1 MMVDLKVADCLNPQI
16 RVLSESKGP
25 VIESSSHSKKCTS
38 QTDNPS
44 PESCRQHF
52 RNFCYQEAAG
62 PREIVGQLQEL
73 CRQWLRPEL
82 HSKDQILELLV
93 LEQFVTILP
102 RDTQSR
108 IRKDHLQSIEEAV
121 ALVEHLQRESGHAR
135 NGVAVQEL
143 GKEAVLLGETAESQ
157 PVGMSQDE
165 EFWKTYQ
172 GLQEQLSG
180 SAHPGTEPVCDGAV
194 PAHQILAFP
203 VRTNTKDWTVAP
215 ELVLPES
222 QSLLTFEEVAMYFS
236 QEEWELLDPTQKALY
251 NDVMRENYE
260 TVISLAVPVDQL
272 LAFPEQIITKD
283 WTVAPQLIF
292 SESQSLLTFEEV
304 AMYFSQEEW
313 ELLDPTQK
321 ALYSDVMRENY
332 EALISLAVPVHHIL
346 AFSEKTDTKDW
357 TVASELV
364 LPESQSLLTFEEVA
378 MYFSQEEWELLDPTQ
393 KALYSDV
400 MRENYEALISLALF
414 VLPKPKVISCLE
426 QGEEPWV
433 QGPLEFKNSS
443 GELPSGLKV
452 KSDTENHQPVCL
464 SDLEI
469 QAPGDIVSKKTWVK
483 VPQKTTGKEN
493 HGDAH
498 RMGKWHQE
506 FPVNQTKE
514 LSIWEEEL
522 QRLMDLHKKARAV
535 EKPFTCQECRKNFRL
550 TSDLTKHKKIHTEVK
565 PYKCQH
571 CGKSFRGKSDLN
583 KHITIHQG
591 IKPYKCS
598 WCGKSFSQNSN
609 LRTHQRTHTGE
620 KPFMCYVCGKKF
632 SQNSHL
638 SKHRRTHM

>member
-1 MMVDLKVADCLNPQI
+1 MKVVLVECPRKEENCSCSKIMMVDLKVADCLNPQI
-16 RVLSESKGP
+16 RVLSESKEP
-25 VIESSSHSKKCTS
+25 VIESSSHSKKCTA

-52 RNFCYQEAAG
+52 RNFCYHEAAG
-62 PREIVGQLQEL
+62 PREIVGRLQEL
-73 CRQWLRPEL
+73 CHQWLRPEL

-93 LEQFVTILP
+93 LEQFVSILP

-143 GKEAVLLGETAESQ
+143 GKGAVLLGETAESQ
-157 PVGMSQDE
+157 PAGMAQDE

-172 GLQEQLSG
+172 GLQEQLSR
-180 SAHPGTEPVCDGAV
+180 STHTGTEPVCERAV

-215 ELVLPES
+215 ELILPESQSLLTFEEVAMYFSQEEWELLDPAQKALYSDVMRENYETVISLAVPAHQILAFPEHIITRDWTVAPQLVLPES

-236 QEEWELLDPTQKALY
+236 QEEWELLDPA
-251 NDVMRENYE
+251 
-260 TVISLAVPVDQL
+260 
-272 LAFPEQIITKD
+272 
-283 WTVAPQLIF
+283 
-292 SESQSLLTFEEV
+292 
-304 AMYFSQEEW
+304 
-313 ELLDPTQK
+313 QK

-332 EALISLAVPVHHIL
+332 E
-346 AFSEKTDTKDW
+346 
-357 TVASELV
+357 TV
-364 LPESQSLLTFEEVA
+364 
-378 MYFSQEEWELLDPTQ
+378 
-393 KALYSDV
+393 
-400 MRENYEALISLALF
+400 ISLALF
-414 VLPKPKVISCLE
+414 VLPKPKVISYLE
-426 QGEEPWV
+426 LGEEPWV
-433 QGPLEFKNSS
+433 QGPLELKNSP

-452 KSDTENHQPVCL
+452 KTDAENHRPVCL

-469 QAPGDIVSKKTWVK
+469 QAPGDIVSKKTRVK

-609 LRTHQRTHTGE
+609 LHTHQRTHTGE

>member
-1 MMVDLKVADCLNPQI
+1 M
-16 RVLSESKGP
+16 LSSDSNERASTAPSAVGLWLCWL
-25 VIESSSHSKKCTS
+25 VGIQGVFLATWQNTS
-38 QTDNPS
+38 WHQANW
-44 PESCRQHF
+44 E
-52 RNFCYQEAAG
+52 E
-62 PREIVGQLQEL
+62 
-73 CRQWLRPEL
+73 
-82 HSKDQILELLV
+82 
-93 LEQFVTILP
+93 
-102 RDTQSR
+102 DTGR
-108 IRKDHLQSIEEAV
+108 HMC
-121 ALVEHLQRESGHAR
+121 GAR
-135 NGVAVQEL
+135 NHLEVAIQEL
-143 GKEAVLLGETAESQ
+143 GKEAVLLRETAESQ
-157 PVGMSQDE
+157 PVGLAQDE
-165 EFWKTYQ
+165 EFWNTYQ
-172 GLQEQLSG
+172 GLQEELSG
-180 SAHPGTEPVCDGAV
+180 NTHKESEPVCERAV
-194 PAHQILAFP
+194 PVHQILAFSEK
-203 VRTNTKDWTVAP
+203 TNTKDWTVAP

-251 NDVMRENYE
+251 HDVMRENYE
-260 TVISLAVPVDQL
+260 TVISLAVPAHQI
-272 LAFPEQIITKD
+272 LAFPEQTITKD
-283 WTVAPQLIF
+283 WTVAPELVLP
-292 SESQSLLTFEEV
+292 ESQSLLTFEEV

-313 ELLDPTQK
+313 EFLDPTQE
-321 ALYSDVMRENY
+321 ALYNDVMRENY
-332 EALISLAVPVHHIL
+332 ETVISLAVPAHQIL
-346 AFSEKTDTKDW
+346 AFPEQTTTKDW
-357 TVASELV
+357 TVAPELV

-393 KALYSDV
+393 KALYHDV
-400 MRENYEALISLALF
+400 MRENYETVISLAVPVHQILAFSEKTNAKDWTVAPELVLPKSQSLLTFEEVAMYFSQEEWEFLDPTQEALYNDVMRENYETVISLALF
-414 VLPKPKVISCLE
+414 VLPKPKVISYLE

-433 QGPLEFKNSS
+433 QGSTELKDSP
-443 GELPSGLKV
+443 GELPTGIKH
-452 KSDTENHQPVCL
+452 KSDTENHQPICV

-469 QAPGDIVSKKTWVK
+469 QAPGDIVPKKARAK

-493 HGDAH
+493 HGDTH

-514 LSIWEEEL
+514 LSIWEDEL

-583 KHITIHQG
+583 KHVSIHQG

-638 SKHRRTHM
+638 TKHRRTHM

>member
-260 TVISLAVPVDQL
+260 TV
-272 LAFPEQIITKD
+272 
-283 WTVAPQLIF
+283 
-292 SESQSLLTFEEV
+292 
-304 AMYFSQEEW
+304 
-313 ELLDPTQK
+313 
-321 ALYSDVMRENY
+321 
-332 EALISLAVPVHHIL
+332 ISLAVPVHHIL

>member
-1 MMVDLKVADCLNPQI
+1 MMVDMKVADCLSPQI
-16 RVLSESKGP
+16 RALWECKGP
-25 VIESSSHSKKCTS
+25 EIESSSHSKKYTP
-38 QTDNPS
+38 QTDRLS
-44 PESCRQHF
+44 PESCREHF
-52 RNFCYQEAAG
+52 RNFHYHDAPG
-62 PREIVGQLQEL
+62 PREVVCQLQEF
-73 CRQWLRPEL
+73 CRQWLRPEI
-82 HSKDQILELLV
+82 HSKEQILELLV

-102 RDTQSR
+102 TDTQSR

-121 ALVEHLQRESGHAR
+121 TLVEHLERESGQTR
-135 NGVAVQEL
+135 NRVAIQEL
-143 GKEAVLLGETAESQ
+143 GKESVLLRETAESQ
-157 PVGMSQDE
+157 PVGLAQDE
-165 EFWKTYQ
+165 EFWNTYQ

-180 SAHPGTEPVCDGAV
+180 NTHKESEPVCERAV
-194 PAHQILAFP
+194 PVHQILAFSEK
-203 VRTNTKDWTVAP
+203 TNTKDWTVAP

-260 TVISLAVPVDQL
+260 TVISLAVPAHQI
-272 LAFPEQIITKD
+272 LAFPEQTITKD
-283 WTVAPQLIF
+283 WTVAP
-292 SESQSLLTFEEV
+292 
-304 AMYFSQEEW
+304 
-313 ELLDPTQK
+313 
-321 ALYSDVMRENY
+321 
-332 EALISLAVPVHHIL
+332 
-346 AFSEKTDTKDW
+346 
-357 TVASELV
+357 ELV

-378 MYFSQEEWELLDPTQ
+378 MYFSQEEWEFLDPTQ
-393 KALYSDV
+393 EALYNDV
-400 MRENYEALISLALF
+400 MRENYETVISLAVPVHQILAF
-414 VLPKPKVISCLE
+414 SEKTNAKDWTVAPELVLPKSQSLLTFEEVAMYFSQEEWEFLDPTQEALYNDVMRENYETVISL
-426 QGEEPWV
+426 GI
-433 QGPLEFKNSS
+433 KH
-443 GELPSGLKV
+443 
-452 KSDTENHQPVCL
+452 KSDTENHQPICV

-469 QAPGDIVSKKTWVK
+469 QAPGDIVSKKARAK

-493 HGDAH
+493 HGDTH

-514 LSIWEEEL
+514 LAIWEDEL

-583 KHITIHQG
+583 KHVSIHQG

-638 SKHRRTHM
+638 TKHRRTHM

>member
-1 MMVDLKVADCLNPQI
+1 M
-16 RVLSESKGP
+16 
-25 VIESSSHSKKCTS
+25 
-38 QTDNPS
+38 
-44 PESCRQHF
+44 
-52 RNFCYQEAAG
+52 
-62 PREIVGQLQEL
+62 
-73 CRQWLRPEL
+73 
-82 HSKDQILELLV
+82 
-93 LEQFVTILP
+93 
-102 RDTQSR
+102 
-108 IRKDHLQSIEEAV
+108 
-121 ALVEHLQRESGHAR
+121 
-135 NGVAVQEL
+135 
-143 GKEAVLLGETAESQ
+143 
-157 PVGMSQDE
+157 
-165 EFWKTYQ
+165 
-172 GLQEQLSG
+172 
-180 SAHPGTEPVCDGAV
+180 
-194 PAHQILAFP
+194 
-203 VRTNTKDWTVAP
+203 AP
-215 ELVLPES
+215 ELL
-222 QSLLTFEEVAMYFS
+222 
-236 QEEWELLDPTQKALY
+236 
-251 NDVMRENYE
+251 
-260 TVISLAVPVDQL
+260 
-272 LAFPEQIITKD
+272 
-283 WTVAPQLIF
+283 
-292 SESQSLLTFEEV
+292 
-304 AMYFSQEEW
+304 
-313 ELLDPTQK
+313 
-321 ALYSDVMRENY
+321 
-332 EALISLAVPVHHIL
+332 
-346 AFSEKTDTKDW
+346 
-357 TVASELV
+357 

-400 MRENYEALISLALF
+400 MRENYETVISLAVPVHHILAFSEKTDTKDWTVAPELVLPESQEEWELLDPTQKALYNDVMRENYETVISLALF

-433 QGPLEFKNSS
+433 QRPLEFKNSS
-443 GELPSGLKV
+443 GELPSGSKV
-452 KSDTENHQPVCL
+452 KSDTENHQPVYL

-469 QAPGDIVSKKTWVK
+469 QVPGDTVSKKTRVK

-498 RMGKWHQE
+498 RMGKWHRE

>member
-1 MMVDLKVADCLNPQI
+1 F
-16 RVLSESKGP
+16 
-25 VIESSSHSKKCTS
+25 T
-38 QTDNPS
+38 
-44 PESCRQHF
+44 
-52 RNFCYQEAAG
+52 
-62 PREIVGQLQEL
+62 
-73 CRQWLRPEL
+73 
-82 HSKDQILELLV
+82 
-93 LEQFVTILP
+93 
-102 RDTQSR
+102 
-108 IRKDHLQSIEEAV
+108 
-121 ALVEHLQRESGHAR
+121 
-135 NGVAVQEL
+135 
-143 GKEAVLLGETAESQ
+143 
-157 PVGMSQDE
+157 
-165 EFWKTYQ
+165 
-172 GLQEQLSG
+172 
-180 SAHPGTEPVCDGAV
+180 
-194 PAHQILAFP
+194 
-203 VRTNTKDWTVAP
+203 
-215 ELVLPES
+215 
-222 QSLLTFEEVAMYFS
+222 
-236 QEEWELLDPTQKALY
+236 
-251 NDVMRENYE
+251 
-260 TVISLAVPVDQL
+260 
-272 LAFPEQIITKD
+272 
-283 WTVAPQLIF
+283 
-292 SESQSLLTFEEV
+292 
-304 AMYFSQEEW
+304 
-313 ELLDPTQK
+313 
-321 ALYSDVMRENY
+321 
-332 EALISLAVPVHHIL
+332 
-346 AFSEKTDTKDW
+346 
-357 TVASELV
+357 
-364 LPESQSLLTFEEVA
+364 
-378 MYFSQEEWELLDPTQ
+378 
-393 KALYSDV
+393 
-400 MRENYEALISLALF
+400 ALF

-469 QAPGDIVSKKTWVK
+469 QVPGDIVSKKTRVK

>member
-1 MMVDLKVADCLNPQI
+1 MKAADSQPLGMFHNEFWNPHRELQECLNWN
-16 RVLSESKGP
+16 
-25 VIESSSHSKKCTS
+25 C
-38 QTDNPS
+38 
-44 PESCRQHF
+44 
-52 RNFCYQEAAG
+52 
-62 PREIVGQLQEL
+62 
-73 CRQWLRPEL
+73 
-82 HSKDQILELLV
+82 
-93 LEQFVTILP
+93 
-102 RDTQSR
+102 
-108 IRKDHLQSIEEAV
+108 
-121 ALVEHLQRESGHAR
+121 
-135 NGVAVQEL
+135 
-143 GKEAVLLGETAESQ
+143 GKETDPACET
-157 PVGMSQDE
+157 
-165 EFWKTYQ
+165 
-172 GLQEQLSG
+172 
-180 SAHPGTEPVCDGAV
+180 AV

-203 VRTNTKDWTVAP
+203 EQTTTKDWTVAP

-251 NDVMRENYE
+251 HDVMRENYE
-260 TVISLAVPVDQL
+260 TVISLAVPVHQI
-272 LAFPEQIITKD
+272 LAFSEKTNAKD
-283 WTVAPQLIF
+283 WTVAPELVLPK
-292 SESQSLLTFEEV
+292 SQSLLTFEEV

-313 ELLDPTQK
+313 EFLDPTQE
-321 ALYSDVMRENY
+321 ALYNDVMRENY
-332 EALISLAVPVHHIL
+332 E
-346 AFSEKTDTKDW
+346 
-357 TVASELV
+357 TV
-364 LPESQSLLTFEEVA
+364 
-378 MYFSQEEWELLDPTQ
+378 
-393 KALYSDV
+393 
-400 MRENYEALISLALF
+400 ISLALF
-414 VLPKPKVISCLE
+414 VLPKPKVISYLE

-433 QGPLEFKNSS
+433 QGSTELKDSP
-443 GELPSGLKV
+443 GELPTGIKH
-452 KSDTENHQPVCL
+452 KSDTENHQPICV

-469 QAPGDIVSKKTWVK
+469 QAPGDIVPKKARAK

-493 HGDAH
+493 HGDTH

-514 LSIWEEEL
+514 LSIWEDEL

-583 KHITIHQG
+583 KHVSIHQG

-638 SKHRRTHM
+638 TKHRRTHM

>member
-1 MMVDLKVADCLNPQI
+1 MMVDMKVADCLSPQI
-16 RVLSESKGP
+16 RALWECQGP
-25 VIESSSHSKKCTS
+25 EIESSSHIKKYTP
-38 QTDNPS
+38 QTDRLS
-44 PESCRQHF
+44 PESCREHF
-52 RNFCYQEAAG
+52 RNFHYRDAPG
-62 PREIVGQLQEL
+62 PREVVGRLQEF
-73 CRQWLRPEL
+73 CRQWLRPEI
-82 HSKDQILELLV
+82 HSKEQILELLV

-102 RDTQSR
+102 TDTQSR

-121 ALVEHLQRESGHAR
+121 TLVEHLERESGQTR
-135 NGVAVQEL
+135 NRVAIQEL
-143 GKEAVLLGETAESQ
+143 GKESVLLRETAESQ
-157 PVGMSQDE
+157 PVGLAQDE
-165 EFWKTYQ
+165 EFWNTYQ

-180 SAHPGTEPVCDGAV
+180 NTHKESEPVCERAV
-194 PAHQILAFP
+194 PVHQILAFSEK
-203 VRTNTKDWTVAP
+203 TNTKDWTVAP

-260 TVISLAVPVDQL
+260 TVISLAVPAHQI
-272 LAFPEQIITKD
+272 LAFPEQTITKD
-283 WTVAPQLIF
+283 WTVAP
-292 SESQSLLTFEEV
+292 
-304 AMYFSQEEW
+304 
-313 ELLDPTQK
+313 
-321 ALYSDVMRENY
+321 
-332 EALISLAVPVHHIL
+332 
-346 AFSEKTDTKDW
+346 
-357 TVASELV
+357 ELV

-378 MYFSQEEWELLDPTQ
+378 MYFSQEEWEFLDPTQ
-393 KALYSDV
+393 EALYNDV
-400 MRENYEALISLALF
+400 MRENYETVISLAVPAHQILAFPEQTITKDWTVAPELVLPESQSLLTFEEVAMYFSQEEWEFLDPTQEALYNDVMRENYETVISLALF
-414 VLPKPKVISCLE
+414 VLPKPKVISYLE

-433 QGPLEFKNSS
+433 QGSTELKDSP
-443 GELPSGLKV
+443 GELPTGIKH
-452 KSDTENHQPVCL
+452 KSDTENHQPICV

-469 QAPGDIVSKKTWVK
+469 QAPGDIVSKKARAK

-493 HGDAH
+493 HGDTH

-514 LSIWEEEL
+514 LSIWEDEL

-583 KHITIHQG
+583 KHVSIHQG

-638 SKHRRTHM
+638 TKHRRTHM